1 MQTCEV
7 QVRHPHGL
15 HARAA
20 ARIVHVASR
29 FRCNIALVCRGRRAS
44 ARSIVALLMLAAAV
58 GASVRVEV
66 DGPDEREAI
75 AVVAQL
81 VRGEIA

>member
-7 QVRHPHGL
+7 KVRHPFGL

-20 ARIVHVASR
+20 ARIVKVASG

-44 ARSIVALLMLAAAV
+44 ARSIVAVLMLAAAV
-58 GASVRVEV
+58 GTSVRLEV
-66 DGPDEREAI
+66 DGPDEVEAI
-75 AVVAQL
+75 TAVAEV
-81 VRGEIA
+81 VRG

>member
-7 QVRHPHGL
+7 EVGHPFGL
-15 HARAA
+15 HARVA

-44 ARSIVALLMLAAAV
+44 ARSIVALLMLAAAM

-66 DGPDEREAI
+66 DGPDEQEAI
-75 AVVAQL
+75 AVVAEV
-81 VRGEIA
+81 VRGDIA